1 MQEDPYHLKMF
12 GKSAR
17 DVEVAT
23 AEFLPDGRGL
33 CVLIADADTNI
44 HVLRFDPH
52 SKD

>member
-1 MQEDPYHLKMF
+1 MF

-17 DVEVAT
+17 NVEVVA

-33 CVLIADADTNI
+33 CVILTDVDTNA

-52 SKD
+52 SKSLDHSNDSSR